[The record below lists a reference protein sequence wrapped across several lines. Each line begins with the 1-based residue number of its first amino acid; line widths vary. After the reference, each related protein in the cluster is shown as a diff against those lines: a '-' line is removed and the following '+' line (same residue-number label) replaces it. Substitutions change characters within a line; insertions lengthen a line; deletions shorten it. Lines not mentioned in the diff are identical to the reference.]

1 MGAMNRMEAA
11 KGTVF
16 SLLMDAYQHRDR
28 ISMVAFRGKGGY
40 VLLPPTSGVE
50 LAKKLLVNLPTG
62 GKTPLGAG
70 IMKAISVIKNEQ
82 KKDPTIIPMLVLLT
96 DGRSNISI
104 VEGAD
109 PMSEIEKLGKM
120 VQEEGIYSI
129 VIDSEVTR
137 NNKFVDFTFE
147 FAKDIAEYME
157 AKYYRLD
164 QLSAVSLG
172 NLITME
178 KDVLRKGLQS
188 V

>member
-1 MGAMNRMEAA
+1 
-11 KGTVF
+11 
-16 SLLMDAYQHRDR
+16 
-28 ISMVAFRGKGGY
+28 
-40 VLLPPTSGVE
+40 
-50 LAKKLLVNLPTG
+50 
-62 GKTPLGAG
+62 
-70 IMKAISVIKNEQ
+70 MKAMSVIKNEQ

-147 FAKDIAEYME
+147 FAKDIAEYMG

-164 QLSAVSLG
+164 QLNAVSLG

-178 KDVLRKGLQS
+178 KDVLRKGLQK
-188 V
+188 VKKT